1 MATKIIGVLGMG
13 IFGQTLAEELSQFG
27 QEVIAID
34 TNAQHIQAVADTVSK
49 AIIGDITNLETLS
62 QAGIGQCDTVIIAT
76 GNNLESSVLA
86 LMNCKKLKVPHII
99 AKAKTANFEEVLYS
113 IGAHEVISPERFS
126 GRKLAQTIMQ
136 EKINDIYHLEGN
148 VSIIEFTVPEQWV
161 GKTLLELN
169 IRQNF
174 DLNLIGIR
182 ATKTA
187 PLDINLP
194 IQTHFQQG
202 MILVAIANSRTF
214 EKYDY
219 LGYFS

>member
-1 MATKIIGVLGMG
+1 MATKIIGILGIG
-13 IFGQTLAEELSQFG
+13 IFGKTLAEELSEFG

-34 TNAQHIQAVADTVSK
+34 TNEQHVQSVADKVHK
-49 AIIGDITNLETLS
+49 AIIGDITDLETLH
-62 QAGIGQCDTVIIAT
+62 QAGIDQCDTVIIAT
-76 GNNLESSVLA
+76 GNHLESSVLA

-99 AKAKTANFEEVLYS
+99 AKAKTANFEEVLYA
-113 IGAHEVISPERFS
+113 IGADEVISPERFS

-136 EKINDIYHLEGN
+136 GNINDIYHLEGN

-169 IRQNF
+169 IRQQF
-174 DLNLIGIR
+174 DLNVIGMR
-182 ATKTA
+182 VSKTA
-187 PLDINLP
+187 PLDTNLP
-194 IQTHFQQG
+194 ITTQFQKD

-219 LGYFS
+219 LGLI